1 MRTPLAFT
9 IAEDKKPKAP
19 SFNAYYL
26 AKIALMRVCGVGT
39 YTILYGNGNERIPV
53 GVDDGSHV
61 LLPVSSAITTTM
73 DIHQNRQPSSK
84 GSGRRVH
91 IEIQAIFVTGNSA
104 YGSKYS

>member
-1 MRTPLAFT
+1 LRTPLAFT

-19 SFNAYYL
+19 SFTPIL
-26 AKIALMRVCGVGT
+26 SELHSWELWSFT

-61 LLPVSSAITTTM
+61 LLPVSSAIPTAM
-73 DIHQNRQPSSK
+73 DIHQNRQPSSR

-91 IEIQAIFVTGNSA
+91 IEIQAIFVTGNSS
-104 YGSKYS
+104 YGSECS